1 MKVKQYIFV
10 LILMLVLA
18 SCSGNETD
26 IATDNKESISLHNG
40 SNNESTTDE
49 TITYMSEENDDELDF
64 VSDTLLCFGVGFGV
78 RHLVVFRVRHFVV
91 RHFVVD
97 FCYMEELI

>member
-64 VSDTLLCFGVGFGV
+64 VSDTLLY
-78 RHLVVFRVRHFVV
+78 FVS
-91 RHFVVD
+91 D
-97 FCYMEELI
+97 TLL